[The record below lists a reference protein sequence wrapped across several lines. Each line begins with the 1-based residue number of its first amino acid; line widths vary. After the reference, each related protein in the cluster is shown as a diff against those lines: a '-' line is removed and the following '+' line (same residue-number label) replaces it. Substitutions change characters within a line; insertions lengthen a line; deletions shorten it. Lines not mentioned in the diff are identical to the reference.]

1 MVISTEPDS
10 SSAVVKTEINVIM
23 ETGDRPGD
31 VTGAQEVRR
40 SLSPGLRKFLGPG
53 EEVRGSLGMR

>member
-40 SLSPGLRKFLGPG
+40 SLSPGLRKFLGSG
-53 EEVRGSLGMR
+53 RR